1 MTDIIRLLPD
11 SVANQIA
18 AGEVIQ
24 RPASV
29 VKELVENALDAG
41 ATEIIIHIKDA
52 GKTLIQVT
60 DNGCGM
66 SPVDARMA
74 FERHATSKIR
84 EANDLFAIR
93 TMGFRGEAMASIAA
107 IADVEINTKRH
118 DDETGT
124 FMHINASKVILQEP
138 AGCNNGTSI
147 QVKNL
152 FFNVPARRKFLKSD
166 ASELKLIINEI
177 QRVAIPN
184 CEIAF
189 SLYHNG
195 SLLYDLPVSN
205 LRKRIVAL
213 FGKSINQALVNID
226 STTSVVSV
234 RGYTGL
240 PKFARKVMGEQFFF
254 VNGRFM
260 RHPWFHKA
268 VMQAYDKILPPN
280 TFPSYFIFL
289 EVDPASID
297 INVHPTK
304 TEIKFEN
311 ENVIWQIIHAA
322 VRESLG
328 KFNIVPSIDFD
339 QQGSIEIPLPPKSA
353 GQIEAPHITFNPDY
367 NPFKENRAVQNPTPT
382 GSSMPRDDRNLPN
395 WDMLYPRDEKH
406 SDDSDSSFGNE
417 PKEEQ
422 TTFIDE
428 NKTRFQNRKVLQ
440 FKQKYLILPV
450 KSGMMIIDQKRAQ
463 ERIIY
468 EQLLEIMQNSSVPSQ
483 QILFP
488 HTFELNTADAV
499 LLKEVLPDIVSLGFD
514 IREFGKDTFII
525 NGVPGM
531 LAASSPVDV
540 IEKLLDEFKN
550 SPVNA
555 KERAKEQI
563 AVTLAKASACNY
575 GVELQP
581 EEMDHLVDQLFV
593 CSSPGLSPEGKTVL
607 TILPIEDI
615 DKLFGR

>member
-1 MTDIIRLLPD
+1 MTDIIHLLPD

-41 ATEIIIHIKDA
+41 ATEITIHIKDA
-52 GKTLIQVT
+52 GKTLIQIT

-74 FERHATSKIR
+74 FERHATSKIKK
-84 EANDLFAIR
+84 ANDLFAIR

-107 IADVEINTKRH
+107 IADVELNTKRQE
-118 DDETGT
+118 DETGT
-124 FMHINASKVILQEP
+124 FLHINASKVISQEP
-138 AGCNNGTSI
+138 ASWNNGTSI

-152 FFNVPARRKFLKSD
+152 FFNIPARRKFLKSD
-166 ASELKLIINEI
+166 ATELKLIINEI
-177 QRVAIPN
+177 QRVATSN
-184 CEIAF
+184 YEITF
-189 SLYHNG
+189 LLYHNG
-195 SLLYDLPVSN
+195 SLLYDLPGAN

-213 FGKSINQALVNID
+213 FGKSINLALVSID
-226 STTSVVSV
+226 SSTSIVSV
-234 RGYTGL
+234 NGYIGL
-240 PKFARKVMGEQFFF
+240 PKFARKTMGEQFFF

-268 VMQAYDKILPPN
+268 VMQAYEKILPQGA
-280 TFPSYFIFL
+280 FPSYFIFL
-289 EVDPASID
+289 EVDPHSID

-311 ENVIWQIIHAA
+311 ETAIWQIIHAA

-339 QQGSIEIPLPPKSA
+339 QQGSIEIPLPPKSIQ
-353 GQIEAPHITFNPDY
+353 QIGTPQMITFNPDY
-367 NPFKENRAVQNPTPT
+367 NPFRASNTAQTPPSF
-382 GSSMPRDDRNLPN
+382 GSTREDRNLHD
-395 WDMLYPRDEKH
+395 WDKLYEHDETLH
-406 SDDSDSSFGNE
+406 HDLSRA

-422 TTFIDE
+422 TTFFNE
-428 NKTRFQNRKVLQ
+428 NINRYQGRKVLQ
-440 FKQKYLILPV
+440 LKQKYLVLPV

-468 EQLLEIMQNSSVPSQ
+468 EQLLEVIQNNSVPSQ

-488 HTFELNTADAV
+488 HTLELNAADAE
-499 LLKEVLPDIVSLGFD
+499 LLKEVLSEIISLGFD

-531 LAASSPVDV
+531 LASVSPVDL
-540 IEKLLDEFKN
+540 IEKLLDEFKG
-550 SPVNA
+550 SPLNA

-563 AVTLAKASACNY
+563 AITLAKASACNY
-575 GVELQP
+575 GAELQP

-607 TILPIEDI
+607 TIIPIEDV